1 MIREINYNEVFD
13 AQIHFRTILD
23 CMSRPGKVNHIGEI
37 KIQTPGDWHPASA
50 LVAFALLNRDVTF
63 YANNNNE
70 TVAEYL
76 TVNTSAVPATVNKA
90 DFVFINGLDNGD
102 ILLNTNIGVLEYPEK
117 SATVVIDVENIYD
130 VPKDQTHEIILQG
143 PGVET
148 EKRVYVRNISDSIL
162 QALKEQNSEYPLGV
176 DVILTDREG
185 NIMCIP
191 RSNNFSWN

>member
-37 KIQTPGDWHPASA
+37 KIQTPAEWHPASA

-63 YANNNNE
+63 YANNNSQII
-70 TVAEYL
+70 AEYL
-76 TVNTSAVPATVNKA
+76 TVNTSANPTAVNKA
-90 DFVFINGLDNGD
+90 DFVFINGLDNGEV
-102 ILLNTNIGVLEYPEK
+102 LLNTNIGVLEYPEK
-117 SATVVIDVENIYD
+117 SATVIIDVENIYD

-148 EKRVYVRNISDSIL
+148 EKRVYVRNISSSIL
-162 QALKEQNSEYPLGV
+162 EALKEQNSEYPLGV